1 VRAASDAGRSQKRK
15 GLRCPQAIPES
26 KLIKK
31 FAHKNFY
38 CGPIGKSQKSI
49 LAEIPLAKACFG
61 LDDKHAFAARC
72 GAIPLKSL
80 YVVRMHPPKKTDSP
94 SFGLG
99 VGFERL
105 RRPAGVSLAAITRSM
120 SAFGAKADIQPMC
133 CDVCF

>member
-1 VRAASDAGRSQKRK
+1 MSFLRATSKKICSQKF
-15 GLRCPQAIPES
+15 LM
-26 KLIKK
+26 
-31 FAHKNFY
+31 
-38 CGPIGKSQKSI
+38 GPVGKSQKSM

-61 LDDKHAFAARC
+61 LDDKHALRAR
-72 GAIPLKSL
+72 PSRHTSQNL

-120 SAFGAKADIQPMC
+120 SALRGKADIA
-133 CDVCF
+133 